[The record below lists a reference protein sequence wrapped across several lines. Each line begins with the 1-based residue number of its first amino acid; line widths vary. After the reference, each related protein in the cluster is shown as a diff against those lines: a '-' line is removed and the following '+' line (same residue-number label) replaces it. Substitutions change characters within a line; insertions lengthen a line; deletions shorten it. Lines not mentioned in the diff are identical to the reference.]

1 VSLAAQNA
9 SNYSRFMIRPVLLSF
24 LLSRPAA
31 AREVAPG
38 DYTLTVSPVAELC
51 LDGVGPLDRWDHLS
65 ALGLSAVAVDGQASL
80 SLCVTRAR
88 FGGRWFGEA
97 IFVVA
102 VEGPQGPGAYLV
114 AAHNSVP
121 SYARVEQRRN
131 RSPYTHGEVYF
142 SGDPALAAL
151 RVRSGDGVEAIHA
164 TNGGPPLPP
173 IPAGG
178 FEGPIYLPSGGHF
191 FARLGPSESSA
202 PFEPAED
209 TLVFSP
215 GAAQSAVAA
224 ALTDAGFTPTAW
236 RGSQTNE
243 HTKTRTVSPAR

>member
-1 VSLAAQNA
+1 MTLLL
-9 SNYSRFMIRPVLLSF
+9 LLS
-24 LLSRPAA
+24 LTDDAA
-31 AREVAPG
+31 AREVTPG
-38 DYTLTVSPVAELC
+38 AYTLTVAPVAELC
-51 LDGVGPLDRWDHLS
+51 LDGVGALDRWDHLS
-65 ALGLSAVAVDGQASL
+65 ALGLRPLAADGQAQL

-88 FGGRWFGEA
+88 FGGRWFSEA
-97 IFVVA
+97 IFAVA
-102 VEGPQGPGAYLV
+102 VEGPLGPGLYLV

-121 SYARVEQRRN
+121 SYARVERRRN
-131 RSPYTHGEVYF
+131 LSPYTHGGVYF

-151 RVRSGDGVEAIHA
+151 RVQTGDGVEAIHA

-173 IPAGG
+173 NPAGG

-202 PFEPAED
+202 PFEPTED
-209 TLVFSP
+209 TLTIAP

-243 HTKTRTVSPAR
+243 HAKTRTAP